1 MVRMIPR
8 YLVDFD
14 LDRLGKEEYD
24 LVVVGSGIAGL
35 YTALKARDLGS
46 ILVLTKRKLEDSNTE
61 YAQGGIAAAVGP
73 ADSPDLHFADTLA
86 AGDGLCDPGA
96 VRVLVDEGPECVLDL
111 ARLGARFDMDGDDFE
126 LTREGAHSERRI
138 LHARGDATGDE
149 VRRALEIK
157 VLRDPRI
164 RMLEQHFTVD
174 LLTDG
179 GRCAGVLAL
188 DPDGRLRAYLGKAT
202 VLATGGTGQ
211 LYRNSTNPEV
221 ATGDGIAMAYRAGAK
236 IKDIEFVQFHPT
248 ALYHPGSPKFL
259 ISEAVRGEGAI
270 LLNTRGERFM
280 PAYHE
285 RAELAPRDVVA
296 RAIADQ
302 MVRTGSPY
310 VLLDPRVMGE
320 ERFRHRF
327 PTILEK
333 CREYGIDP
341 LTRPIPVAPAAH
353 YLMGGIKTDVDGRTD
368 IPGLFACGETAC
380 TGIHGA
386 NRLASNSLLEGLV
399 FGRRIARAVGA
410 DLKRTM
416 PEAHVRFETRRP
428 TGPLPVENAGDSG
441 ETDARGSDSAEVDAA
456 WREVQEVMWRDVGI
470 SRDGRG
476 LDEAAARLEEI
487 REAVPRSGAPRGE
500 LELANLATVALLV
513 ATAAK
518 ARTES
523 RGGHFRSDFPA
534 RDDRGWLR
542 HIILGSGELTTEE
555 APS

>member
-1 MVRMIPR
+1 MAHMIPR

-14 LDRLGKEEYD
+14 LDRLEKEEYD

-35 YTALKARDLGS
+35 YTALKARELGS
-46 ILVLTKRKLEDSNTE
+46 VLVLTKRKLEDSNTE
-61 YAQGGIAAAVGP
+61 YAQGGIAAAVGA
-73 ADSPDLHFADTLA
+73 ADSPDLHFVDTLA
-86 AGDGLCDPGA
+86 AGDGLCDPEA

-111 ARLGARFDMDGDDFE
+111 AALGARFDMDGDDFE

-149 VRRALEIK
+149 VRRALEIR

-164 RMLEQHFTVD
+164 RVLEQHFTVD
-174 LLTDG
+174 LLTDR
-179 GRCAGVLAL
+179 GRCLGVLAL
-188 DPDGRLRAYLGKAT
+188 DPGGKLKAYLGKAT

-221 ATGDGIAMAYRAGAK
+221 ATGDGIAMAYRAGAE

-248 ALYHPGSPKFL
+248 ALYHAGSPKFL

-270 LLNTRGERFM
+270 LLNLRGERFM

-302 MVRTGSPY
+302 MTRTDSPY
-310 VLLDPRVMGE
+310 VLLDPRGMGDE
-320 ERFRHRF
+320 TFRHRF

-333 CREYGIDP
+333 CRENGIDP
-341 LTRPIPVAPAAH
+341 LTGPIPVAPAAH
-353 YLMGGIKTDVDGRTD
+353 YLMGGIKTDVDGRTS
-368 IPGLFACGETAC
+368 IPGLYACGETAC

-410 DLKRTM
+410 DLERVT
-416 PEAHVRFETRRP
+416 PEAHIRFETQRP
-428 TGPLPVENAGDSG
+428 TGPLPVA
-441 ETDARGSDSAEVDAA
+441 SAEDAPAGSSAEIEAA
-456 WREVQEVMWRDVGI
+456 WREVQELMWRDVGI

-476 LDEAAARLEEI
+476 LDEAVARLGEI
-487 REAVPRSGAPRGE
+487 RDAIPRSGAPRQE
-500 LELANLATVALLV
+500 LELANLATVAGLV

-523 RGGHFRSDFPA
+523 RGGHFRSDFPTH
-534 RDDRGWLR
+534 DDRDWRR
-542 HIILGSGELTTEE
+542 HIILRWGELTTEE
-555 APS
+555 VAS